1 MPQVIVSTKSPRA
14 GSSVPSPGGSRVRTP
29 QARPQGGPIPQISI
43 ADATAAERGK
53 AAAAESL
60 GKAGVDLTNFGVK
73 LLKAKNDLVA
83 ATEVIRLKGDA
94 AGSLQ
99 KLTFDLENRQ
109 PGEQDILGHEELM
122 IQGIQDRKEDLLG
135 RAKTQEGKAAVEA
148 YFLREEPRMV
158 IGARVF
164 ELKREADIGRAGL
177 AVAIDAA
184 KERAVRATGQEFDK
198 EIGFIR
204 SSYDGALKARIITA
218 EAHQKGIKKAGNDI
232 AFGKFLTQML
242 IDPERAIKDIKE
254 RKVHFKDEATRARA
268 LALAIKAK
276 GTREAELD
284 RKLSR
289 AEAEE
294 RRRTKEDRA
303 FMGGKIENDAL
314 LGKGSITVVQELLA
328 NRKVTPAAAKAA
340 IRIMVREDQ
349 EGNESK
355 MQNMMFETYQ
365 GKVLTVKEMADAIT
379 GEDPISKKQGL
390 RIRALEAS
398 QKKGAADFHGD
409 ATYKEGKTHIISS
422 FKTKGV
428 LDRPDPTQQALR
440 TLAIADYNDLA
451 RAAFASGKK
460 DYIAISRG
468 VVERYRPA
476 IKKGEESR
484 AEALTLILKPWIDKN
499 EADPARAI
507 VEAADKGE
515 ISEDL
520 SRILLRHLREFEGII
535 GHRRQPKPATE
546 SKQIKRAPGIFERL
560 TDWLKE

>member
-242 IDPERAIKDIKE
+242 IDPERAIKDINE
-254 RKVHFKDEATRARA
+254 RKVHFKDEATRASA

-303 FMGGKIENDAL
+303 FMGGKITNDAL
-314 LGKGSITVVQELLA
+314 LGKGSITVVEWLMA
-328 NRKVTPAAAKAA
+328 NRKVTPAAGNAA
-340 IRIMVREDQ
+340 IRILVRE
-349 EGNESK
+349 ESGGNESRAIDMK
-355 MQNMMFETYQ
+355 LEVYNGKFFTPTELDDAQEGEDGISKKETLGIRALQESLKKGDPKAFQNDPTFREQVRNVQRSLPSRDFIGFNPTFQ
-365 GKVLTVKEMADAIT
+365 RIQAKALEELHDRVRA
-379 GEDPISKKQGL
+379 GEDPLTAGREVIEKW
-390 RIRALEAS
+390 
-398 QKKGAADFHGD
+398 
-409 ATYKEGKTHIISS
+409 
-422 FKTKGV
+422 
-428 LDRPDPTQQALR
+428 
-440 TLAIADYNDLA
+440 
-451 RAAFASGKK
+451 
-460 DYIAISRG
+460 
-468 VVERYRPA
+468 
-476 IKKGEESR
+476 SR
-484 AEALTLILKPWIDKN
+484 AHEEVEPFDAKTLKAVLQPWIDRN
-499 EADPARAI
+499 AADPKRPI
-507 VEAADKGE
+507 LKDLDNKLITRTVAAQ
-515 ISEDL
+515 
-520 SRILLRHLREFEGII
+520 LLRQAKALRRLEEN
-535 GHRRQPKPATE
+535 AE
-546 SKQIKRAPGIFERL
+546 KRKAKNR
-560 TDWLKE
+560 